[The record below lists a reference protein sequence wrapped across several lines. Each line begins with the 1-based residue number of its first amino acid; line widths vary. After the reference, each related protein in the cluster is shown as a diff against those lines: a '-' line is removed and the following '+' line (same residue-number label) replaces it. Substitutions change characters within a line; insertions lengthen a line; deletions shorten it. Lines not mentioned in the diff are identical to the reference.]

1 MNNFVGFLAAICT
14 TASFIPQA
22 LKVYKTRKAD
32 DISLGMFLLM
42 SAGVALW
49 DIYGFMIGALPVVVA
64 NTITLVLSIYILS
77 MKLKLNHIKSH
88 SDSLL

>member
-1 MNNFVGFLAAICT
+1 MGNFIGFLAAVCT

-22 LKVYKTRKAD
+22 FKVFKTKKVN

-42 SAGVALW
+42 SVGVALW
-49 DIYGFMIGALPVVVA
+49 DVYGFVIGALPVIVA
-64 NTITLVLSIYILS
+64 NTITLVLSIYILI
-77 MKLKLNHIKSH
+77 MKLKLNHKQSY